1 MPSEDH
7 YQHQQVLDEAQ
18 RIFEQKDSL
27 RGDMWRKYP
36 PSDKIREIRERA
48 DRLTSANTILAR
60 MAEENGDTHANGDLV
75 EETLIS
81 DALDTINY
89 AAFLIKQIREGARG

>member
-1 MPSEDH
+1 MPSEDQV
-7 YQHQQVLDEAQ
+7 QHLGVLAEAMD
-18 RIFEQKDSL
+18 IFIEKDAL
-27 RGDMWRKYP
+27 RGDMWRQYP